1 MSQWALTFCPNAAS
15 AAAFQQEQLQRAVR
29 PMCNL
34 GRWTCCF
41 PSLLLNMR
49 RATGAWSPFWE
60 SLPRLAL
67 PWLDEGTSQSAA
79 DALLGA
85 VSQPSWVSV
94 LLRWSAH
101 GEGSIWCVHGIP
113 AQPLPPRCRA
123 QSQEVV
129 VGRGWSAG
137 DGSMPGRQRY
147 PACAPWATIH
157 RSWLPS
163 ASSSSWPNVLS
174 SFCLFC
180 SNSFLANTILR
191 VVLILIDEAGAQ
203 SCLGMVRHYLSRKI
217 NSHVHSS
224 SFQKMEK

>member
-1 MSQWALTFCPNAAS
+1 MELF
-15 AAAFQQEQLQRAVR
+15 
-29 PMCNL
+29 
-34 GRWTCCF
+34 
-41 PSLLLNMR
+41 
-49 RATGAWSPFWE
+49 
-60 SLPRLAL
+60 
-67 PWLDEGTSQSAA
+67 
-79 DALLGA
+79 LGA
-85 VSQPSWVSV
+85 SSKAGSPLVRCRDVPKRRRC
-94 LLRWSAH
+94 LARCGFAAPAESAFSYAGLH
-101 GEGSIWCVHGIP
+101 MEEGSIWCVNGIP

-123 QSQEVV
+123 QSQE
-129 VGRGWSAG
+129 GGG
-137 DGSMPGRQRY
+137 LQGGGSMTGRQQY
-147 PACAPWATIH
+147 PVCAPWATIH
-157 RSWLPS
+157 RSWFPS